1 MSGWQTTLLGA
12 VAGGTI
18 FLGLPLG
25 RVGGLS
31 ARTRAFLSTLS
42 AGILLFIFWDVV
54 AGASEVIDTSMAQ
67 ARDGG
72 SFGPLALDVGML
84 ATGLAVGALGLAW
97 LEREMRRRRPLAPMA
112 GRSVADAAAAGLDV

>member
-1 MSGWQTTLLGA
+1 MSAWQTTLLGA

-31 ARTRAFLSTLS
+31 KTTRAFLSTLS

-54 AGASEVIDTSMAQ
+54 AGASEVIDGSLAQ
-67 ARDGG
+67 VRDGG
-72 SFGPLALDVGML
+72 
-84 ATGLAVGALGLAW
+84 
-97 LEREMRRRRPLAPMA
+97 
-112 GRSVADAAAAGLDV
+112 AAGPFSST

>member
-1 MSGWQTTLLGA
+1 MTAWQTTLLGA

-42 AGILLFIFWDVV
+42 AGILLFIFWVVV
-54 AGASEVIDTSMAQ
+54 AAASGVGDTSMAG
-67 ARDGG
+67 ARAGG
-72 SFGPLALDVGML
+72 SFGPLALDVAML
-84 ATGLAVGALGLAW
+84 ALGLPLGALGLGW
-97 LEREMRRRRPLAPMA
+97 LEREMRRRRPL
-112 GRSVADAAAAGLDV
+112 